1 MERPFVDKLDQPTLG
16 CPEIGSTPATKG
28 EIFMRLTILGA
39 HHPDAMALLAVRPD
53 IKVNIV
59 ADGMAPRAEI
69 EAAVA
74 RTNAI
79 AVRTTKID
87 APLLEMCPDL
97 KIVSRHGVG
106 CDSVDVAWM
115 SERGLPVAIAV
126 GGNDRSVAEHALGMM
141 LGLAKDFARQTD
153 FTQRADWSVRETH
166 KGFDLEGRTL
176 LILGYGRIG
185 TRTAELALAFGMNVL
200 AFDPYVEN
208 YPSGVTWVSALAAAD
223 IVSIHVPKYD
233 ETTPLVRAAEIATM
247 RPDAILIN
255 CARGGIADE
264 AAVAKAL
271 HDGHLGGYGCDVF
284 NVEPAGPDN
293 PILSAPNT
301 ILTPHSAAMTP
312 QGMRRMGMIGLQ
324 NVLDCFDGCLKPEM
338 IFNRKELGL

>member
-1 MERPFVDKLDQPTLG
+1 
-16 CPEIGSTPATKG
+16 
-28 EIFMRLTILGA
+28 MRMGW
-39 HHPDAMALLAVRPD
+39 
-53 IKVNIV
+53 
-59 ADGMAPRAEI
+59 PRARKCKT
-69 EAAVA
+69 AVTG
-74 RTNAI
+74 TNAI

-97 KIVSRHGVG
+97 KIISRHGVG

-115 SERGLPVAIAV
+115 SERDLPVAIAV

-185 TRTAELALAFGMNVL
+185 TRTAELALALGMNVM
-200 AFDPYVEN
+200 AYDPYVDI
-208 YPSGVTWVSALAAAD
+208 YPSGVTRVNALKDGLADAD

-233 ETTPLVRAAEIATM
+233 QTTPLVGAAEIDIM
-247 RPDAILIN
+247 RPGTILIN

-271 HDGHLGGYGCDVF
+271 QDGHLGGYGCDVF
-284 NVEPAGPDN
+284 NVEPAGPEN
-293 PILSAPNT
+293 PILAAPNT